1 MESFRKDC
9 YFIVPMEMNTEKHEK
24 NEWYRAT
31 GHPDQ
36 TGKHWDKNT
45 FKFYKVTGLLQ
56 RTLLGALS
64 TSGAF
69 LPWTS
74 KIQRPS

>member
-1 MESFRKDC
+1 MESLRKDC

-24 NEWYRAT
+24 YEWYRAT

-36 TGKHWDKNT
+36 TGKRWDKNT

-56 RTLLGALS
+56 STLWGGTQPLWR
-64 TSGAF
+64 F
-69 LPWTS
+69 PNVNF
-74 KIQRPS
+74 